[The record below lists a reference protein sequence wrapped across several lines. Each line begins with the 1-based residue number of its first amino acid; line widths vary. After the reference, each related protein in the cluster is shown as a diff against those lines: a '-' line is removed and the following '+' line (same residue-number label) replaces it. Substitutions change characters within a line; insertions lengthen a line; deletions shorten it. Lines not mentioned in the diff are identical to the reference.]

1 MLFTDLVTAS
11 AELAATRSRKTKI
24 AVLAS
29 VLRAAE
35 PGELPAVIAYLT
47 GQTAQDRLGAG
58 WRTLADLAVEPAA
71 APAVSV
77 AEVDVALTEVAAAAG
92 AGSVKRR
99 AEVLTALFSRLT
111 RAEQEFVFRLVTG
124 ELRQGAL
131 EGVMVDAIAAAAEVE
146 ADQVRRAFMLSGRL
160 PVTGQAALTGGAA
173 ALAEFGL
180 ELGRPV
186 RPMLASPAES
196 LEEAVTEHGNA
207 IVEYK
212 MDGARIQVHRRGS
225 EVHVYTRT
233 LREITGS
240 VAELVELVRSLPCES
255 VVLDGETL
263 ALTDDGRP
271 RPFQETMSRFGSTRD
286 EQVRALL
293 LRPYFFDCLHLDG
306 VDLLDAPLS
315 ERNEALRRV
324 AGEHVIPG
332 SVRPESPAAVLEAA
346 MDAGH
351 EGVMVKDLDS
361 IYAAGRRG
369 RAWLKVKPVH
379 TIDLVVLA
387 AEWGHGRRTG
397 KLSNLHLGARDPDG
411 GPPIMVGKTFKGL
424 TDELLAWQT
433 ERFQEIETHRDRWT
447 VHVRPEMVVEIELD
461 GAQVSTRYPGGLAL
475 RFARVVR
482 YRPDKDPGEADTI
495 DTVRGLLRGSRPAV
509 EPGPAEPTAAE
520 GQSAAHPGPAGRT
533 APEAQPGSE
542 EASG

>member
-1 MLFTDLVTAS
+1 MLLTDLVTAS
-11 AELAATRSRKTKI
+11 AELAATRSRKAKI
-24 AVLAS
+24 AVLAG
-29 VLRAAE
+29 VLRAAAAA
-35 PGELPAVIAYLT
+35 ELPAVIAYLT

-58 WRTLADLAVEPAA
+58 WRTLADLAVGPAA
-71 APAVSV
+71 EPSVEV
-77 AEVDVALTEVAAAAG
+77 AEVDAALSEVAAAAG

-99 AEVLTALFSRLT
+99 AEVLGALFIRLT
-111 RAEQEFVFRLVTG
+111 TAEQEFVVRLITG

-131 EGVMVDAIAAAAEVE
+131 EGVMVDAIAVAAEVGL
-146 ADQVRRAFMLSGRL
+146 DQVRRAFMLSGKL

-173 ALAEFGL
+173 ALAGFRL
-180 ELGRPV
+180 ALGRPV

-196 LEEAVTEHGNA
+196 LEEAVAEHA
-207 IVEYK
+207 HALIEYK
-212 MDGARIQVHRRGS
+212 MDGARIQVHREGAR
-225 EVHVYTRT
+225 VHVYTRT
-233 LREITGS
+233 LREITSS
-240 VAELVELVRSLPCES
+240 VDELVELVRALPCES

-263 ALTDDGRP
+263 ALSDDGRP
-271 RPFQETMSRFGSTRD
+271 RPFQETMSRFGSTRE

-315 ERNEALRRV
+315 ERNSALRRV
-324 AGEHVIPG
+324 AGPHVIPG
-332 SVRPESPAAVLEAA
+332 ELRPPDPAAVLDAA
-346 MDAGH
+346 MAAGH
-351 EGVMVKDLDS
+351 EGVMIKDLDS
-361 IYAAGRRG
+361 GYAAGRRG

-447 VHVRPEMVVEIELD
+447 VHVRPELVVEIELD

-482 YRPDKDPGEADTI
+482 YRPDKEPAEADTL
-495 DTVRGLLRGSRPAV
+495 DTVRSLLRGDR
-509 EPGPAEPTAAE
+509 AE
-520 GQSAAHPGPAGRT
+520 
-533 APEAQPGSE
+533 
-542 EASG
+542 

>member
-1 MLFTDLVTAS
+1 MLLTDLVTAS
-11 AELAATRSRKTKI
+11 AELAATRSRKAKI
-24 AVLAS
+24 AVLAG
-29 VLRAAE
+29 VLRAASAA
-35 PGELPAVIAYLT
+35 ELPAVIAYLT

-58 WRTLADLAVEPAA
+58 WRTLADLAVGPVAEPG
-71 APAVSV
+71 VEV
-77 AEVDVALTEVAAAAG
+77 AEVDAALSEVAAAAG

-99 AEVLTALFSRLT
+99 AEVLGALFARLT
-111 RAEQEFVFRLVTG
+111 RAEQEFVVRLITG

-131 EGVMVDAIAAAAEVE
+131 EGVMVEAIAVAAQVGL
-146 ADQVRRAFMLSGRL
+146 DQVRRAFMLSGKL
-160 PVTGQAALTGGAA
+160 PVTGQAALTGGAV
-173 ALAEFGL
+173 ALAQFRL
-180 ELGRPV
+180 ALGRPV
-186 RPMLASPAES
+186 RPMLATPAES
-196 LEEAVTEHGNA
+196 LEEAVAEHA
-207 IVEYK
+207 HALIEYK
-212 MDGARIQVHRRGS
+212 MDGARIQVHREGTR
-225 EVHVYTRT
+225 VHVYTRT
-233 LREITGS
+233 LREITSS
-240 VAELVELVRSLPCES
+240 VDELVELVRALPCES

-263 ALTDDGRP
+263 ALSDDGRP
-271 RPFQETMSRFGSTRD
+271 RPFQETMSRFGSTRE

-315 ERNEALRRV
+315 ERNAALRRV
-324 AGEHVIPG
+324 AGPHVIPG
-332 SVRPESPAAVLEAA
+332 ELGPADPVAVLDAA
-346 MDAGH
+346 MAAGH
-351 EGVMVKDLDS
+351 EGVMIKDLDS
-361 IYAAGRRG
+361 GYAAGRRG

-447 VHVRPEMVVEIELD
+447 VHVRPELVVEIELD

-482 YRPDKDPGEADTI
+482 YRPDKEPAEADTL
-495 DTVRGLLRGSRPAV
+495 DTVRSLLRGDR
-509 EPGPAEPTAAE
+509 AE
-520 GQSAAHPGPAGRT
+520 
-533 APEAQPGSE
+533 
-542 EASG
+542 

>member
-1 MLFTDLVTAS
+1 
-11 AELAATRSRKTKI
+11 
-24 AVLAS
+24 
-29 VLRAAE
+29 
-35 PGELPAVIAYLT
+35 
-47 GQTAQDRLGAG
+47 
-58 WRTLADLAVEPAA
+58 
-71 APAVSV
+71 
-77 AEVDVALTEVAAAAG
+77 
-92 AGSVKRR
+92 
-99 AEVLTALFSRLT
+99 
-111 RAEQEFVFRLVTG
+111 
-124 ELRQGAL
+124 
-131 EGVMVDAIAAAAEVE
+131 
-146 ADQVRRAFMLSGRL
+146 
-160 PVTGQAALTGGAA
+160 
-173 ALAEFGL
+173 
-180 ELGRPV
+180 
-186 RPMLASPAES
+186 
-196 LEEAVTEHGNA
+196 
-207 IVEYK
+207 
-212 MDGARIQVHRRGS
+212 
-225 EVHVYTRT
+225 
-233 LREITGS
+233 
-240 VAELVELVRSLPCES
+240 
-255 VVLDGETL
+255 
-263 ALTDDGRP
+263 
-271 RPFQETMSRFGSTRD
+271 
-286 EQVRALL
+286 
-293 LRPYFFDCLHLDG
+293 
-306 VDLLDAPLS
+306 LDAPLS
-315 ERNEALRRV
+315 ERNEALRKV

-332 SVRPESPAAVLEAA
+332 SVRPESPAAVLDAA

-447 VHVRPEMVVEIELD
+447 VHVRPETVVEIELD

-509 EPGPAEPTAAE
+509 ESGPAEGTAAA
-520 GQSAAHPGPAGRT
+520 GQAGSAERT
-533 APEAQPGSE
+533 SPREQAGSE